1 MNFSPATTTTA
12 ATAPTP
18 ARAETRCAVFV
29 VVGRRAVRFVQ
40 LLQMFTGDGGE
51 LAVRGED
58 VLYHGRVKFSVKV
71 LGVSEAPW

>member
-1 MNFSPATTTTA
+1 MNFAPATTTTT

-18 ARAETRCAVFV
+18 ARAETKCAVFV

-51 LAVRGED
+51 LAVRGKD
-58 VLYHGRVKFSVKV
+58 VLYHGRAKCSVK
-71 LGVSEAPW
+71 GVKEFQR